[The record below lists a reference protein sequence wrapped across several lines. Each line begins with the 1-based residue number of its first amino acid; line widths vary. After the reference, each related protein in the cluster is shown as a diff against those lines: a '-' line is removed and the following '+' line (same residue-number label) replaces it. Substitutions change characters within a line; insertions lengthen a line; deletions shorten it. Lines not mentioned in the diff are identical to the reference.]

1 MKINVLLLLAV
12 LVLPACS
19 TVNETLSCNETAGDS
34 CLTMDEVNAM
44 TEEKGVYV
52 RKKVF
57 KSGPFTNQDPVRQ
70 ANRDGLW
77 IAGQEDKENSHA

>member
-1 MKINVLLLLAV
+1 MKLNTLLLLSV

-52 RKKVF
+52 RKTNF
-57 KSGPFTNQDPVRQ
+57 KSMLYTQEFHEKN
-70 ANRDGLW
+70 DGLW
-77 IAGQEDKENSHA
+77 IAGQEDKEKSHA